1 MNTTLILAGTVC
13 MGVITFLLRAFPTL
27 VPKAWLRS
35 RLLSALNFALP
46 ISVMVVLILASLSL
60 SLKADTFAWP
70 RLSAEVLALATV
82 LLTYVFWRNVFISVI
97 VGVASLNGFIWLL
110 GA

>member
-60 SLKADTFAWP
+60 KADTFAWP

>member
-27 VPKAWLRS
+27 VPKPWLDS
-35 RLLSALNFALP
+35 RVLRALNFALP

-60 SLKADTFAWP
+60 SEAKFSLP
-70 RLSAEVLALATV
+70 RLSAEVLALGAV
-82 LLTYVFWRNVFISVI
+82 LLTYVFWRNVFVSVI
-97 VGVASLNGFIWLL
+97 VGVASLNGLIWLL